1 MFASPEKFREASAV
15 AIATRR
21 VPFTRTMGDK
31 RVLNVNVGILGHI
44 DSGKTSLAR
53 ALSTHFSTASLDK
66 HPQSTERGIT
76 LDLGFSSFM
85 APVPENL
92 KHLPYDEIQFTLVDC
107 PGHAS
112 LIKTVL
118 GGAQIIDVMM
128 LVVDVNKGIQT
139 QTAECLVVGEITTS
153 ELLVVMNKTDMIEE
167 ASRADKIAKM
177 TARLSNT
184 FKATKFKECEMVP
197 VAARPGGAVD
207 MSAGGEPPVGVD
219 ALVERLMTR
228 VERAHARRERR
239 KKDAF
244 LFAVDHC
251 FPIKGQGTVLTGT
264 VLSGKC
270 AVGDVIELPNL
281 KLEKKVKSMQMFKR
295 PVQSCERGDRLGMC
309 ITQLDHNLMERG
321 LVASPGSVPT
331 FNAAVV
337 TAEKIRFFKQ
347 TVGSKM
353 RFHVTVGHAT
363 VMATAEFFGEVP
375 ADGAGET
382 ATVEDAERLLRAVSL
397 DVSGSGGADDE
408 AERVSFSYEREYKY
422 CSVLETAGEVRKRD
436 ADAGEAGA
444 ADLAAASARAGDTP
458 AFATW
463 AVLVFDQ
470 HITCPEDSLYIAS
483 RFDADIHQNTCRL
496 AFHGRLVRAIDL
508 EKTPDGVRRIKA
520 FKMKQREGT
529 VERFVDERSVIGKGM
544 FKKETDLGL
553 FAGMRVVTDRGE
565 AGAIDGGFGKS
576 GKYKVYFSDGIA
588 PRENGE
594 TTRLYL
600 RFKRYVFDKEAK
612 KMVQ

>member
-1 MFASPEKFREASAV
+1 M
-15 AIATRR
+15 
-21 VPFTRTMGDK
+21 
-31 RVLNVNVGILGHI
+31 LNVNVGILGHI

-76 LDLGFSSFM
+76 LDLGFSSFV
-85 APVPENL
+85 APIPENL

-153 ELLVVMNKTDMIEE
+153 ELLVVMNKTDMIPE
-167 ASRADKIAKM
+167 ASREDKIAKM
-177 TARLSNT
+177 TARLGNT

-207 MSAGGEPPVGVD
+207 MSAGGDPPVGVER
-219 ALVERLMTR
+219 LVERLMDR
-228 VERAHARRERR
+228 VERAHARREQR
-239 KKDAF
+239 KDDTF

-270 AVGDVIELPNL
+270 AVGDVIDLPYL

-337 TAEKIRFFKQ
+337 SAEKIRFFKQ

-375 ADGAGET
+375 ADGASET
-382 ATVEDAERLLRAVSL
+382 ATIEDAERLLRAVSL
-397 DVSGSGGADDE
+397 NASVSSGGGE
-408 AERVSFSYEREYKY
+408 NRPSFSYEREYKY
-422 CSVLETAGEVRKRD
+422 CSVLETAGEARKRD

-470 HITCPEDSLYIAS
+470 PVTCPADALYIAS

-496 AFHGRLVRAIDL
+496 AFHGRLARVIDL
-508 EKTPDGVRRIKA
+508 EKTPEGVRRIKA

-529 VERFVDERSVIGKGM
+529 VERFVDERTVIGKGM
-544 FKKETDLGL
+544 FKKETDLSL

-565 AGAIDGGFGKS
+565 AGAVDGGFGKS
-576 GKYKVYFSDGIA
+576 GKFKASFSDGIA
-588 PRENGE
+588 PRKNGE

-600 RFKRYVFDKEAK
+600 RFKRYVFDKDAK

>member
-1 MFASPEKFREASAV
+1 M

-76 LDLGFSSFM
+76 LDLGFSSFT

-153 ELLVVMNKTDMIEE
+153 ELLVVMNKTDMIPE
-167 ASRADKIAKM
+167 ASREEKIAKM
-177 TARLSNT
+177 TTRLGNT

-207 MSAGGEPPVGVD
+207 MSAGGDPPVGVD
-219 ALVERLMTR
+219 RLVERLMTR
-228 VERAHARRERR
+228 VERAHARREQR
-239 KKDAF
+239 KQDAF

-270 AVGDVIELPNL
+270 AVGDVIELPYL

-295 PVQSCERGDRLGMC
+295 PVQACERGDRLGMC

-375 ADGAGET
+375 ADGASET

-397 DVSGSGGADDE
+397 DVSGSASGEGDVAN
-408 AERVSFSYEREYKY
+408 AAASFSYEREYKY
-422 CSVLETAGEVRKRD
+422 CSVLETAGEARARD
-436 ADAGEAGA
+436 AEAGEAGA

-470 HITCPEDSLYIAS
+470 PVTCPADALYIAS

-496 AFHGRLVRAIDL
+496 AFHGRLARAIDL
-508 EKTPDGVRRIKA
+508 EKEPDGVRRIKA
-520 FKMKQREGT
+520 FKLKQREGA
-529 VERFVDERSVIGKGM
+529 VERFVDERVVIGKGM

-565 AGAIDGGFGKS
+565 VGAIDGGFGKS
-576 GKYKVYFSDGIA
+576 GKFKVYFSDGVA
-588 PRENGE
+588 PRGNGE
-594 TTRLYL
+594 TARLYL
-600 RFKRYVFDKEAK
+600 RFKRYVFDKDAK